1 MTTGAPFLKSLSNRG
16 QRHKRPA
23 QGWSVVGMAAFV
35 AASTI
40 AFIGIEL
47 WDEHGQF
54 EAQAFR
60 ETRNLTLVLDAHVER
75 SIQSANET
83 LRAFADGAKT
93 PLTRDPFDPAPL
105 EREGRLL
112 IEGLPQIG
120 SLFLADA
127 SGHIVVSTDSELTG
141 RFDISNQEYFRD
153 LKAGAPAPTVLSI
166 DRLMHGRKTGRWF
179 IPLRR
184 PIYDENGK
192 LLGVAIATID
202 PSSFVSLFDA
212 LGLGKEGTVTLAQ
225 RDGIIVARTP
235 DQEEFVGRS
244 IAGGPLMKQFL
255 TKAPEGSVRYRG
267 VIYGRVLV
275 MSYRTVEHTPFVI
288 DVAFDADKVFAP
300 WRHLVAFYGALGAAF
315 LAATGACAMLVR
327 RDENRREAMATS
339 RQVHDIV
346 DGMATHVV
354 LLDLDGTVILA
365 NRSLL
370 AAANLRHDDVAGRKL
385 WDTIWFSHSG
395 DMRNRIRIAVVRAA
409 ADETVRS
416 DFMVQIGAG
425 SFSTVDLTVQA
436 IHDASGHAIRIVAS
450 GADVTDRRRLEQQ
463 LGQAQKMEAVGL
475 LASGIAHDFNNLLAS
490 ISGFAEVL
498 ERALGSNRVEQSYVN
513 RILNACE
520 RGKQVVA
527 QLLAHARPAD
537 MKHGSTDLVGVLGE
551 VEALVRS
558 SLPPPVTLKLDLRQG
573 PVPVAASEAQ
583 LTQIFVNL
591 CVNARDAVAESE
603 GLVRVTLACV
613 GPLDA
618 EHPERRSR
626 APADP
631 AVARHRAGAINPNRS
646 YALVTV
652 EDSGAG
658 IDPAILRHVF
668 EPFYTTKPTGKGTG
682 LGLAVVH
689 GIVLSLGGVYE
700 VESRP
705 GSGTRFSIYLPM
717 VDVAVPALP
726 ANAAQE

>member
-1 MTTGAPFLKSLSNRG
+1 MNIGAPFLKALLKRG
-16 QRHKRPA
+16 RRRARPT

-40 AFIGIEL
+40 ALIGVEL
-47 WDEHGQF
+47 WDEHGQY

-75 SIQSANET
+75 SIESANET
-83 LRAFADGAKT
+83 LRAFSDSAKT
-93 PLTRDPFDPAPL
+93 ALAGGPFDPAPL
-105 EREGRLL
+105 EREGKLL

-127 SGHIVVSTDSELTG
+127 SGHIVLSTDPELTG
-141 RFDISNQEYFRD
+141 RFDISDRDYFRD
-153 LKAGAPAPTVLSI
+153 LKAGAPAPLSI
-166 DRLMHGRKTGRWF
+166 DRLMHGRKTGLWF

-184 PIYDENGK
+184 PIYDEKGK

-235 DQEEFVGRS
+235 DQDEFVGRS
-244 IAGGPLMKQFL
+244 IARGPLMKEFL
-255 TKAPEGSVRYRG
+255 PNASEGSVRYRG
-267 VIYGRVLV
+267 VIYGRVLL
-275 MSYRTVEHTPFVI
+275 MSYRTIEHTPFVI
-288 DVAFDADKVFAP
+288 DVAFDADKVLAP

-315 LAATGACAMLVR
+315 LVATGACAMLVR
-327 RDENRREAMATS
+327 RDESRREAIATS
-339 RQVHDIV
+339 QQVHDIV

-354 LLDLDGTVILA
+354 LLDLDGTVIVA
-365 NRSLL
+365 NRALL
-370 AAANLRHDDVAGRKL
+370 AAADLRDDDVAGKKL
-385 WDTIWFSHSG
+385 WDTTWFGHSG
-395 DMRNRIRIAVVRAA
+395 DMRNRIRVAVIRAA

-416 DFMVQIGAG
+416 DFTVQIGAQ
-425 SFSTVDLTVQA
+425 SFITVDLTVQA
-436 IHDASGHAIRIVAS
+436 IHDASGQANRIVAT

-475 LASGIAHDFNNLLAS
+475 LAGGIAHDFNNLLAS
-490 ISGFAEVL
+490 IAGFAEVL
-498 ERALGSNRVEQSYVN
+498 ERALGPNRVEQSYVN

-527 QLLAHARPAD
+527 QLLAHARPVD
-537 MKHGSTDLVGVLGE
+537 MEHGSTDLVRVLGDVE
-551 VEALVRS
+551 VLVRS
-558 SLPPPVTLKLDLRQG
+558 SLPPPVTLRLEIRKG
-573 PVPVAASEAQ
+573 PIPVAASEAQ

-591 CVNARDAVAESE
+591 CVNARDAVADGEGE

-613 GPLDA
+613 GPFDA

-626 APADP
+626 APADSSI
-631 AVARHRAGAINPNRS
+631 ARHRAGAVNPNRS
-646 YALVTV
+646 YAVVTV
-652 EDSGAG
+652 EDTGAG
-658 IDPAILRHVF
+658 IDPATLRHVF

-705 GSGTRFSIYLPM
+705 GRGTRFAIYLPM
-717 VDVAVPALP
+717 VDIAVPTMP
-726 ANAAQE
+726 ANAAQG